1 MSLSVSKKP
10 SAAKKTTKTA
20 GRKRRWLIFVVALVV
35 ALTAYR
41 VLLLSVSLPTEG
53 VKLRVARGSSWQQV
67 AEQLSSQGI
76 IHSQWS
82 LRAYLLLRPGDE
94 VLLPG
99 VFNFR
104 PPLTLEQLVARLSQA
119 PDGTPAMLVVEG
131 TRYRDLLATIAAR
144 DDVRHGIANMTDAEV
159 LAAIGAEEKHPE
171 GLFAP
176 DTYVMDDDTRDI
188 DILRR
193 LYLRQKRLLAEEWAG
208 RAAGLPYK
216 TPYEAL
222 IMASII
228 EKETSRRDERTQV
241 AGVFVRRLKMGMRLQ
256 TDPTVIYGMGEAY
269 RGNITRKDLRALTRY
284 NTYRIDGLPPTP
296 IALPSRA
303 SIHAALHPADGDA
316 IFFVAD
322 GQGRHIFSATLKDH
336 NNAVNKYQR
345 R

>member
-1 MSLSVSKKP
+1 MSSKKAP
-10 SAAKKTTKTA
+10 I
-20 GRKRRWLIFVVALVV
+20 RLYRWLLMAIIVLLAII
-35 ALTAYR
+35 AYR
-41 VLLLSVSLPTEG
+41 ILLQSVSLPTEG
-53 VKLRVARGSSWQQV
+53 VKLRVMRGSSWQQV
-67 AEQLSSQGI
+67 AMQLSEQGI

-82 LRAYLLLRPGDE
+82 LRAYLALRPGEE

-99 VFNFR
+99 VFKFR
-104 PPLTLEQLVARLSQA
+104 PPMTLEQLVARLSQA
-119 PDGTPAMLVVEG
+119 PDGTPAMLVIEG

-144 DDVRHGIANMTDAEV
+144 DDVRHSVADMSDAQV
-159 LAAIGAEEKHPE
+159 LAAIGAEESHPE

-193 LYLRQKRLLAEEWAG
+193 LYLRQKRILAAEWAA
-208 RAAGLPYK
+208 RAPKLPYK

-228 EKETSRRDERTQV
+228 EKETYRHDERARI
-241 AGVFVRRLKMGMRLQ
+241 AGVFVRRMNLGMRLQ

-269 RGNITRKDLRALTRY
+269 RGNITRKDLRTATEY

-303 SIHAALHPADGDA
+303 SIHAALHPAKGNA

-322 GQGRHIFSATLKDH
+322 GKGRHIFSATLREH

>member
-1 MSLSVSKKP
+1 MSTLAASKKP
-10 SAAKKTTKTA
+10 I
-20 GRKRRWLIFVVALVV
+20 RKRRWLLMAVVVV
-35 ALTAYR
+35 LAVIAYR
-41 VLLLSVSLPTEG
+41 IFLQSITLPTEG
-53 VKLRVARGSSWQQV
+53 VKLRVARGSHWQQV
-67 AEQLSSQGI
+67 ATQLSEQGI

-82 LRAYLLLRPGDE
+82 LRAYLFLRPGEE

-104 PPLTLEQLVARLSQA
+104 PPMTLEQLVSRLSQA
-119 PDGTPAMLVVEG
+119 PDGTPAMLVIEG
-131 TRYRDLLATIAAR
+131 TRYSDLLATIAAR
-144 DDVRHGIANMTDAEV
+144 DDVRHGVAEMTDEQV
-159 LAAIGAEEKHPE
+159 LAAIGAEESHPE

-176 DTYVMDDDTRDI
+176 DTYVMDDDSRDI

-193 LYLRQKRLLAEEWAG
+193 LYLRQKRILAAEWAA
-208 RAAGLPYK
+208 RAPDLPYK

-228 EKETSRRDERTQV
+228 EKETSRNDERARV
-241 AGVFVRRLKMGMRLQ
+241 AGVFVRRMKIGMRLQ
-256 TDPTVIYGMGEAY
+256 TDPTVIYGMGEAF
-269 RGNITRKDLRALTRY
+269 RGNISRKDLRAATDY
-284 NTYRIDGLPPTP
+284 NTYRIDGLPPSP

-303 SIHAALHPADGDA
+303 SIHAAMHPAESDA

-322 GQGRHIFSATLKDH
+322 GKGRHIFSATLKEH

>member
-1 MSLSVSKKP
+1 MSSLAVKNKP
-10 SAAKKTTKTA
+10 I
-20 GRKRRWLIFVVALVV
+20 RKRRWILMAILVV
-35 ALTAYR
+35 LAIIAYR
-41 VLLLSVSLPTEG
+41 IFLQSVTLPTEG

-67 AEQLSSQGI
+67 AMQLSDQGI
-76 IHSQWS
+76 IHSRWS
-82 LRAYLLLRPGDE
+82 LRAYLMLRPGE
-94 VLLPG
+94 ETLLPG

-104 PPLTLEQLVARLSQA
+104 PPMTLEQLVARLSQA
-119 PDGTPAMLVVEG
+119 PDGTPAMLVIEG

-144 DDVRHGIANMTDAEV
+144 DDVRHSVAEMSDAQV
-159 LAAIGAEEKHPE
+159 LAAIGADESHPE

-176 DTYVMDDDTRDI
+176 DTYVMDDDSRDI

-193 LYLRQKRLLAEEWAG
+193 LYLRQKRLLANEWAK
-208 RAAGLPYK
+208 RAADLPYK

-228 EKETSRRDERTQV
+228 EKETSRSDERTRV
-241 AGVFVRRLKMGMRLQ
+241 AGVFVRRMKIGMRLQ
-256 TDPTVIYGMGEAY
+256 TDPTVIYGMGEAF
-269 RGNITRKDLRALTRY
+269 RGNISRKDLRAATDY
-284 NTYRIDGLPPTP
+284 NTYHIAGLPPSP

-303 SIHAALHPADGDA
+303 SIHAALHPAEGDA

-345 R
+345 